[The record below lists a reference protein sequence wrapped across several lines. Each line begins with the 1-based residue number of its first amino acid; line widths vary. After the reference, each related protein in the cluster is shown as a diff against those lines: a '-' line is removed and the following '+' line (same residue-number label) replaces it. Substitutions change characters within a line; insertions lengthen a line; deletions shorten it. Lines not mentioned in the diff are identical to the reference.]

1 MTVSQYSGRCG
12 GTGSAGG
19 GQAVGVLEGGALL
32 VLAHVERHLDRL
44 ADDARLVS
52 AVLGQQL
59 ETLRRADGAQRLGT
73 LVTHLPEE
81 GGGGASEEAIRR
93 EGEAMGGGGKSW
105 REMFNESITRG
116 VQNN

>member
-1 MTVSQYSGRCG
+1 MTSQYSGRCQVEHG
-12 GTGSAGG
+12 GTESAGG

-59 ETLRRADGAQRLGT
+59 ETLWRADGAQGLGT
-73 LVTHLPEE
+73 LVTHLSEE
-81 GGGGASEEAIRR
+81 GGGGSEFSQSGQKRSS
-93 EGEAMGGGGKSW
+93 KQL
-105 REMFNESITRG
+105 T
-116 VQNN
+116 